1 MVIFKMLIFTL
12 LILVLIPVVKL
23 GAAIFRAYRHVKRQT
38 AAFAGNNR
46 TYDTERGDTGNTS
59 GYSGSAKRR
68 RGRRGYSRKI
78 FRSDE
83 GEYVRFEEIEVD
95 VTQEQERRR
104 NLGNTT
110 FRMEE
115 QVSDAEWTDL

>member
-46 TYDTERGDTGNTS
+46 KDSPRLRNG
-59 GYSGSAKRR
+59 GS
-68 RGRRGYSRKI
+68 
-78 FRSDE
+78 
-83 GEYVRFEEIEVD
+83 
-95 VTQEQERRR
+95 
-104 NLGNTT
+104 TT
-110 FRMEE
+110 R
-115 QVSDAEWTDL
+115 QTPLYPKDIPL